1 MISTDVVLVRPLI
14 YETMISPL
22 IHETM
27 ISPLFYETMI
37 SPLIYETM
45 ISPLINETNH
55 HQGGKTVWLVFR
67 ILQIFFGYL
76 VKTQIA

>member
-1 MISTDVVLVRPLI
+1 MISTDVVLARPLI

-22 IHETM
+22 IN
-27 ISPLFYETMI
+27 ETMI

-45 ISPLINETNH
+45 ISPLIHETNH

-67 ILQIFFGYL
+67 ILQIFL
-76 VKTQIA
+76 DI